1 MKEKDLALITTII
14 ISEDLLG
21 GTIFQT
27 FDKAYELAKEFQKKY
42 SYDFNWE
49 HQQDDFDDAI
59 IKFVN
64 LKLNS

>member
-1 MKEKDLALITTII
+1 MKKDLALITTII

-49 HQQDDFDDAI
+49 NQENDFDEAI
-59 IKFVN
+59 IKFVKSK
-64 LKLNS
+64 LK